1 MNDHDLMSL
10 IFEKKNVSGRSS
22 GDAQGDSLV
31 TGMAAAPALA
41 LVGSGR
47 EERRRLDGHLGDEWS
62 IFRRQG
68 REILR
73 RARDPEGCVRRLR

>member
-1 MNDHDLMSL
+1 M
-10 IFEKKNVSGRSS
+10 
-22 GDAQGDSLV
+22 
-31 TGMAAAPALA
+31 TGMAAAPAMA

-47 EERRRLDGHLGDEWS
+47 EKRRRLVAQIGDEWS

-73 RARDPEGCVRRLR
+73 RARDPEGCVRRLRQRMQGFFNLDREDSQLKEGRATATI